1 MSLYRAAE
9 ELTLTDELPNK
20 TRTALAPAASKVSAA
35 GVRPC
40 TACPTP
46 SLPKSILD
54 ESGYTE
60 MWQNDKSPEAEGR
73 LENLKELVRS
83 MGEFE
88 NMAGFLE
95 HIALVMDRDSSDA
108 R

>member
-1 MSLYRAAE
+1 MNCPPRRAARLRVLIE
-9 ELTLTDELPNK
+9 SFDRWRRQL
-20 TRTALAPAASKVSAA
+20 RSAA
-35 GVRPC
+35 
-40 TACPTP
+40 AHAIW
-46 SLPKSILD
+46 PKSMLD

-60 MWQNDKSPEAEGR
+60 MWQNDKSPEAAGR

-95 HIALVMDRDSSDA
+95 HIALVMDGDNER
-108 R
+108 